1 MRAELHMRY
10 RLLLRAE
17 RRFDAADRHWHAAAH
32 AARALF
38 PAPLRPS
45 VLPIGDP
52 GSPVRQLWERRER
65 ELLALLAARARLE
78 GARARLAT
86 PQRHGDRLTLIAAS

>member
-17 RRFDAADRHWHAAAH
+17 RRFESADRHWHAAAR

-38 PAPLRPS
+38 PAPARPP

-52 GSPVRQLWERRER
+52 GSRVRRLWERRER
-65 ELLALLAARARLE
+65 DLLALLAARAALD
-78 GARARLAT
+78 RARRR
-86 PQRHGDRLTLIAAS
+86 QRPEGVPRLLIRA

>member
-32 AARALF
+32 SARALF
-38 PAPLRPS
+38 PAPLRPP
-45 VLPIGDP
+45 VLPIGNP
-52 GSPVRQLWERRER
+52 GSPVRRLRERR
-65 ELLALLAARARLE
+65 
-78 GARARLAT
+78 
-86 PQRHGDRLTLIAAS
+86 